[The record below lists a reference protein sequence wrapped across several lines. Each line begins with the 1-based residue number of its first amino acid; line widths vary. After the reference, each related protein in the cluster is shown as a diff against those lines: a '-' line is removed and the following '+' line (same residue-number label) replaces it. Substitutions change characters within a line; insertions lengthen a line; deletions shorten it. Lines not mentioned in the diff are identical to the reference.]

1 MLPGHPEITRRLS
14 VSSAVWREPLAS
26 AQRRSRRR
34 PPKRM
39 SSCAVPLFPT
49 NPTQPTMKMH
59 RLRTTTAS
67 LAGFLTVVL
76 NSSRPKAR
84 YSFSENLSS

>member
-1 MLPGHPEITRRLS
+1 MLTGHPEVTRRLS

-26 AQRRSRRR
+26 AQRAQSPR

-59 RLRTTTAS
+59 RLLTATAS

-76 NSSRPKAR
+76 TSSRPKAR
-84 YSFSENLSS
+84 YPFSENL